1 MPGNLA
7 ALQQVHDQPTQ
18 QNFDQIFRAWPAG
31 EYIATAVPT
40 GSVTGQ
46 TTLFQTAAMAALS
59 PPVLWRLWYVAGVG
73 WFPVGATPLFAETG
87 AYTTIAAPDQA
98 TASATYVALVTAGPV
113 VQLPAA
119 GWYDIE
125 IAFGGY
131 HTVAGNTLVMS
142 YDIDA
147 TGALDVNSASAQPA
161 VATTDIPRVTR
172 TVRKQFAAAS
182 LLTAKYRTTA
192 ATATFRGP
200 RTMKATPVL
209 L

>member
-7 ALQQVHDQPTQ
+7 PFQHVEDPRVQ
-18 QNFDQIFRAWPAG
+18 QNFDQIYQSWPVG
-31 EYIATAVPT
+31 EYIATSLPAGV
-40 GSVTGQ
+40 VTGQ
-46 TTLFQTAAMAALS
+46 TTLYQTAAMAALT
-59 PPVLWRLWYVAGVG
+59 PPVMWRLWYVAGVG
-73 WFPVGATPLFAETG
+73 WFPIGAVPLFAETG
-87 AYTTIAAPDQA
+87 AYTTIAAPDQG
-98 TASATYVALVTAGPV
+98 TASVPYVALATAGPV
-113 VQLPAA
+113 VQLPAP

-147 TGALDVNSASAQPA
+147 TGALDVNSASVQPA
-161 VATTDIPRVTR
+161 VAVTDIPRVTR

-192 ATATFRGP
+192 ATGTWRGP